1 MQNCV
6 ASLMQNALAWRFL
19 DIDVRAR
26 RSPAVKDDDD
36 YEPPGQ
42 PEVLADVDYAEVCA
56 SVDGDGVDVP
66 SWYQHEYGA
75 ELMHSQVV
83 SSIPIKF
90 VQTLCSFWGL
100 SAFCKQGTP
109 VAAHAR

>member
-1 MQNCV
+1 M
-6 ASLMQNALAWRFL
+6 LTALAGQFF
-19 DIDVRAR
+19 DSNVRAR

-83 SSIPIKF
+83 PSISIMF
-90 VQTLCSFWGL
+90 VQTFCFYWGIP
-100 SAFCKQGTP
+100 AVCKQGTS
-109 VAAHAR
+109 VAAQDDPMHLAS